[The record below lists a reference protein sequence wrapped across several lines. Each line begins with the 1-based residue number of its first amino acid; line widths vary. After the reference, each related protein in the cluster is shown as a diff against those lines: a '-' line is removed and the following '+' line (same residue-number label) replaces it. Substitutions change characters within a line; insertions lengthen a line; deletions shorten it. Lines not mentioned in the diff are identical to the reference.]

1 MVYNFRYVQVE
12 SFDTCGLCCVGYQT
26 ILFVSVDVVM
36 RALFIKPGHKALCLK
51 YNLSNVLFMIIY
63 YSLQNF
69 AIWYNICITICLFFL
84 VLGRNI

>member
-1 MVYNFRYVQVE
+1 MQGSNVYGINEYLD
-12 SFDTCGLCCVGYQT
+12 SLAGLWCITLGLC
-26 ILFVSVDVVM
+26 
-36 RALFIKPGHKALCLK
+36 K
-51 YNLSNVLFMIIY
+51 YNLSNVLFVIIY